1 MYEFKD
7 DRKDQINK
15 EIAHKEIRV
24 LDMNVLLNYAAQ
36 IKKERE
42 DNSKTDFAEDS
53 EYRKLILLF

>member
-1 MYEFKD
+1 MYFCKYVAVIFDFKD

-15 EIAHKEIRV
+15 EIAQKETRI

-42 DNSKTDFAEDS
+42 DNNRTDFA
-53 EYRKLILLF
+53 